1 MIDMSRAI
9 EKVIDTKDLDA
20 FANGVPLT
28 TSELIAIAGSQLDT
42 KNRRDRLM
50 AQGLS
55 DVEIEQRLANEVN
68 QALEK
73 VKSGELIIA
82 SRNHGNRDTLSA
94 KGD

>member
-1 MIDMSRAI
+1 MIDMSKALETAVDS
-9 EKVIDTKDLDA
+9 EKGLDA

-28 TSELIAIAGSQLDT
+28 TSELIAIAGSQMDT

-50 AQGLS
+50 AQGLG

-73 VKSGELIIA
+73 VKSGEFVPA
-82 SRNHGNRDTLSA
+82 ARCYGNRDTI